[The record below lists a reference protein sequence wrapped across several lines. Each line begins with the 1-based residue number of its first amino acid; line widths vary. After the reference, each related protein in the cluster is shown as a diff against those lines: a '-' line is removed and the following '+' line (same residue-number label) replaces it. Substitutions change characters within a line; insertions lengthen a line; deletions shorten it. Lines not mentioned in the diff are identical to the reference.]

1 MTFSLTDIL
10 TFLGSIGLFLYGMRS
25 VSEGLQKLTGDHLR
39 GIIADIKGNKFRA
52 LFSGFAA
59 TALVQSSSATTMTAV
74 SSVNAGLITLAQA
87 IAVIM
92 GANVGTTFT
101 TWMVSVFGIHYD
113 FLAYFL
119 PLIAIGVPLYNS
131 DNRRLCSV
139 GELIIGLGL
148 LIFSIFL
155 MNFSLPQMSFL
166 NGLHPIVLLLIGIP
180 LTMLVQASSVTF
192 TLAVLFCLNGMM
204 TKELACAL
212 VLGANIGTCIIPLLT
227 SLKANVMARRT
238 ALSHLLFNLFG
249 VVWAFVF
256 LTPICRFIDT
266 GYQEFDIAIFHTS
279 FNFVNLLIFTWFVRY
294 FETMVTKMI
303 PDTRANSEDS
313 FNLQFI
319 SSGLIDSGEI
329 ALSQAKQEAINYSKE
344 IFKMYKLVT
353 AMLSMP
359 NGSSKL
365 LTLYDRVQVMKEDS
379 EKAEEEIALFLRQIS
394 TTNLSSDGDHL
405 SMSIFRMIDEME
417 SIAVSIQHISFSI
430 KRKSD
435 LRIVFDDKMM
445 HDIKKMTVLTNAILS
460 HMVASIEKE
469 NATEALINKAYNIED
484 EINNYRNMLRKSVI
498 EKIDR
503 RQIEFQH
510 ATLFMEII
518 KECERIGDY
527 VVNVLTSL
535 PRESYF
541 FIKYG
546 YL

>member
-1 MTFSLTDIL
+1 
-10 TFLGSIGLFLYGMRS
+10 
-25 VSEGLQKLTGDHLR
+25 
-39 GIIADIKGNKFRA
+39 
-52 LFSGFAA
+52 
-59 TALVQSSSATTMTAV
+59 
-74 SSVNAGLITLAQA
+74 
-87 IAVIM
+87 
-92 GANVGTTFT
+92 
-101 TWMVSVFGIHYD
+101 
-113 FLAYFL
+113 
-119 PLIAIGVPLYNS
+119 
-131 DNRRLCSV
+131 
-139 GELIIGLGL
+139 
-148 LIFSIFL
+148 
-155 MNFSLPQMSFL
+155 
-166 NGLHPIVLLLIGIP
+166 
-180 LTMLVQASSVTF
+180 
-192 TLAVLFCLNGMM
+192 
-204 TKELACAL
+204 
-212 VLGANIGTCIIPLLT
+212 
-227 SLKANVMARRT
+227 
-238 ALSHLLFNLFG
+238 
-249 VVWAFVF
+249 
-256 LTPICRFIDT
+256 
-266 GYQEFDIAIFHTS
+266 
-279 FNFVNLLIFTWFVRY
+279 
-294 FETMVTKMI
+294 MVTKMI

-445 HDIKKMTVLTNAILS
+445 HDIKKMIVLTNAILS

-535 PRESYF
+535 PRE
-541 FIKYG
+541 
-546 YL
+546 

>member
-1 MTFSLTDIL
+1 
-10 TFLGSIGLFLYGMRS
+10 
-25 VSEGLQKLTGDHLR
+25 
-39 GIIADIKGNKFRA
+39 
-52 LFSGFAA
+52 
-59 TALVQSSSATTMTAV
+59 
-74 SSVNAGLITLAQA
+74 
-87 IAVIM
+87 
-92 GANVGTTFT
+92 
-101 TWMVSVFGIHYD
+101 
-113 FLAYFL
+113 
-119 PLIAIGVPLYNS
+119 
-131 DNRRLCSV
+131 
-139 GELIIGLGL
+139 
-148 LIFSIFL
+148 
-155 MNFSLPQMSFL
+155 
-166 NGLHPIVLLLIGIP
+166 
-180 LTMLVQASSVTF
+180 
-192 TLAVLFCLNGMM
+192 
-204 TKELACAL
+204 
-212 VLGANIGTCIIPLLT
+212 
-227 SLKANVMARRT
+227 MARRT

-256 LTPICRFIDT
+256 LTPICQFIDT

-445 HDIKKMTVLTNAILS
+445 HDIKKMIVLTNAILS

-535 PRESYF
+535 PRE
-541 FIKYG
+541 
-546 YL
+546 

>member
-113 FLAYFL
+113 FFAYFL

-256 LTPICRFIDT
+256 LTPICQFIDT

-445 HDIKKMTVLTNAILS
+445 HDIKKMVVLTNAILS

-535 PRESYF
+535 PRE
-541 FIKYG
+541 
-546 YL
+546 